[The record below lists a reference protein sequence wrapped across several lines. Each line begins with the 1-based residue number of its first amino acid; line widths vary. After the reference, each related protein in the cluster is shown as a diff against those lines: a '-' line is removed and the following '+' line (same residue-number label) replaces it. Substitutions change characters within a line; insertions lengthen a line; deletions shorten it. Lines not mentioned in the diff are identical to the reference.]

1 MENHIIFIGDLMK
14 KYLFFII
21 FILFLLVILLIPKD
35 FKNKD
40 NEIYY
45 EVINEKE
52 VFYVYYIKDNK
63 VIGVPIERLNND
75 KYELIDLTFK
85 YLTEKSNSV
94 SVDYN
99 TYLNLNA
106 KLSSYEIRGA
116 DIYLE
121 VSDNFF
127 KIDNEDILFALA
139 QVLYSYKEL
148 GFSDVYIT
156 KDKKIIS
163 NMNNV
168 VMYDGIDELNVNLDI
183 ISTKYETKNVKI
195 IYYFEDNSKLFINHI
210 IDFHED
216 EVTFKMKKIIEFIN
230 KEYKT
235 DITLNNYKMTK
246 YTITVDLNCKEKD
259 IEIIKKLLS
268 DNLNIKKD
276 NIIIS

>member
-1 MENHIIFIGDLMK
+1 MK
-14 KYLFFII
+14 KYMFFV
-21 FILFLLVILLIPKD
+21 ILILTTILILLIPKD
-35 FKNKD
+35 IMPDKD
-40 NEIYY
+40 EIYY
-45 EVINEKE
+45 EVISEKDF
-52 VFYVYYIKDNK
+52 FYVYYVKDKK
-63 VIGVPIERLNND
+63 VIGVPIEKKNND

-94 SVDYN
+94 GINYD
-99 TYLNLNA
+99 TYLNLSA
-106 KLSSYEIRGA
+106 KLSSYEIRGS

-210 IDFHED
+210 IDSNED
-216 EVTFKMKKIIEFIN
+216 EVTFKMKKLIEFIN

-235 DITLNNYKMTK
+235 DITLNNYKITK
-246 YTITVDLNCKEKD
+246 YTLTVDLNCKEKD

>member
-14 KYLFFII
+14 KYLIFII

-94 SVDYN
+94 DIYYN

-168 VMYDGIDELNVNLDI
+168 VMYDGI
-183 ISTKYETKNVKI
+183 Y
-195 IYYFEDNSKLFINHI
+195 
-210 IDFHED
+210 
-216 EVTFKMKKIIEFIN
+216 
-230 KEYKT
+230 
-235 DITLNNYKMTK
+235 
-246 YTITVDLNCKEKD
+246 
-259 IEIIKKLLS
+259 
-268 DNLNIKKD
+268 
-276 NIIIS
+276 

>member
-94 SVDYN
+94 GIYYD

-106 KLSSYEIRGA
+106 ELSSYEIRGA

-127 KIDNEDILFALA
+127 KIDNRDILFALA

-163 NMNNV
+163 NMDNV

-195 IYYFEDNSKLFINHI
+195 IYYYEDDSKLFINHI

-235 DITLNNYKMTK
+235 EITLNNYKMTK

>member
-1 MENHIIFIGDLMK
+1 MK

-52 VFYVYYIKDNK
+52 VFYVYYVKDNK
-63 VIGVPIERLNND
+63 VIGVPIEKKNND

-94 SVDYN
+94 GIYYD

-106 KLSSYEIRGA
+106 ELSSYEIRGA

-127 KIDNEDILFALA
+127 KIDNKDILFALA

-163 NMNNV
+163 NMDNV

-235 DITLNNYKMTK
+235 EITLNNYKMTK

>member
-1 MENHIIFIGDLMK
+1 MK

-21 FILFLLVILLIPKD
+21 LILFLLVIILIPKD
-35 FKNKD
+35 FKSKD

-45 EVINEKE
+45 EVIDEKE
-52 VFYVYYIKDNK
+52 VFYVYYVKDNK
-63 VIGVPIERLNND
+63 VIGVPIERVNND

-94 SVDYN
+94 SIDYN

-127 KIDNEDILFALA
+127 KIDDEDILFALA

-148 GFSDVYIT
+148 GFRDVYIT

-195 IYYFEDNSKLFINHI
+195 IYYFEDDSKLFINHI

-235 DITLNNYKMTK
+235 EITLNNYKMTK

-259 IEIIKKLLS
+259 IEIIKELLS
-268 DNLNIKKD
+268 DNLVPIVVDLDTNFQHLD
-276 NIIIS
+276 TNFLA